1 MPKLFI
7 LPPAA
12 AKSGFIT
19 LVSVLLV
26 SAAGLAIALS
36 LLLLGLGSS
45 RTSFSLKQSAQARG
59 LVNSCAE
66 ETLRKI
72 KNSLLFSGTA
82 TLTLPNG
89 TCIYTV
95 TNTGGQG
102 RTINAT
108 STAGT
113 IIRRLGI
120 TISQITPLMVVAS
133 WQEL

>member
-1 MPKLFI
+1 MPKLFM
-7 LPPAA
+7 LQPAA
-12 AKSGFIT
+12 AKPGFIT
-19 LVSVLLV
+19 LVSVLVV

-59 LVNSCAE
+59 LANSCAE

-72 KNSLLFSGTA
+72 KNSLLFFGTA
-82 TLTLPNG
+82 TLTLPSG
-89 TCIYTV
+89 SCIYTV
-95 TNTGGQG
+95 TNTGGQA

-108 STAGT
+108 STVGT
-113 IIRRLGI
+113 IIRHVGI
-120 TISQITPLMVVAS
+120 SVSQITPFIIVSS